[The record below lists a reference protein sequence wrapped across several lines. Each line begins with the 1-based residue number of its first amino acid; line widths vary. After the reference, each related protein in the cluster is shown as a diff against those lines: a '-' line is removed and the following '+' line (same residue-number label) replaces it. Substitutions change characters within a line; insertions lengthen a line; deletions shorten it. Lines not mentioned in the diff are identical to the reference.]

1 MKFRISNHGFTVTEL
16 LVAVAISSIAA
27 TGIYSTFY
35 SQQKSYVTQDQI
47 AFMQQ
52 NLRGGMDLMER
63 EIRMA
68 GFDPAGG
75 AKAGIVTAQAN
86 SIRITKDTTDNAGTG
101 GADGDVGD
109 AEEDITYALFDA
121 DGDGVN
127 DLVRYDAKNPGNQM
141 VAEDIDALN
150 FVYLD
155 KDGNPT
161 AKLSDIRSVQISLVA
176 RAHRMDPG
184 YTNSTIYKN
193 ERGDTILAPPPG
205 DHYRRSI
212 LRTEVKC
219 RNLGLD

>member
-1 MKFRISNHGFTVTEL
+1 MKYRTSNHGFTMIEL
-16 LVAVAISSIAA
+16 LVAMAMTSVVA
-27 TGIYSTFY
+27 TGVYSVFF
-35 SQQKSYVTQDQI
+35 SQQKSYMTQDQV

-68 GFDPAGG
+68 GFDPTGT

-101 GADGDVGD
+101 DPDGDVGD
-109 AEEDITYALFDA
+109 VNEDITYSLLDV

-127 DLVRYDAKNPGNQM
+127 DLVRNDAKNPGNQM
-141 VAEDIDALN
+141 VAQDIDALN
-150 FVYLD
+150 LVYLD

-161 AKLSDIRSVQISLVA
+161 ATLSDIRSVQIALLA
-176 RAHRMDPG
+176 RSHRKERG
-184 YTNSTIYKN
+184 YTNTTIYKN
-193 ERGDTILAPPPG
+193 ERGDTIFTPPPG